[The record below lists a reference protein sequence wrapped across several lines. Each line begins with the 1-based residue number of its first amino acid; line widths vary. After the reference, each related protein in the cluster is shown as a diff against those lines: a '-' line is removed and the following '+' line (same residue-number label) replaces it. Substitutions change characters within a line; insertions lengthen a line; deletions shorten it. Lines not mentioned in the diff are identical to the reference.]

1 MAQVET
7 RLPRTASE
15 STPAIPPS
23 VLVVLVVKDGA
34 AWLQQCLRSL
44 SRQTHRR
51 IGVLAIDNGSVDASA
66 AILEEA
72 LGRDRVQRMERNV
85 GFAGAVAVA
94 LRTEPAQ
101 EADYVLL
108 LHDDTMLSA
117 DAVARMVRTA
127 ERIDEA
133 GVVGPKVLDWGETRN
148 LREIGFSADRF
159 GYPYSALE
167 DGEID
172 QGQYDRIREVLFVS
186 SCAMLVSRAAW
197 GRIGPPDARFRDQQE
212 DLEFCWRAR
221 LAGFRVLM
229 VPAAVAYHRG
239 ATHRGER
246 PGADEP
252 LRARYLRERA
262 ALTSILKNYGLL
274 SLLWILPLYLIQGVI
289 RVLLL
294 VATRRFEDAY
304 QVLAA
309 WGWNVA
315 HLPGTLRLRIRA
327 QAVRAIPD
335 RVLRRSMAP
344 TGIRLRKWASSA
356 AQAVQ
361 PTFSESPEEEAAV
374 PTRVKAAR
382 LAASHPVASAWVLAA
397 LLGLVA
403 YRSLRSASPLTG
415 GVLQAFPS
423 APSDFF
429 RELGSGLRHTGLGG
443 SVAASPALGILG
455 AASVLAFGSPALL
468 EKVLLLVLPAVAAA
482 GCYRA
487 VRTETGE
494 RVPAVVAGACFGL
507 SSAVLWALSEGRIA
521 ALVFLAGLPW
531 LATKISHAF
540 LPARPLQPARWVV
553 GAALGLA
560 VLVSFFPGAV
570 LAALV
575 LALSCVL
582 GARTRAS
589 RLRGLGLSSL
599 AIAAG
604 ALLVFPLSIEMLKA
618 GGTGVGDRIGVAS
631 FSAILRLSPGPS
643 PGDWPTGFFLP
654 IAAGLG
660 LIFASGTMASLAARA
675 AVAATASVYLAWLS
689 AGGYLPSALAST
701 VAYVGVAAFGYAL
714 LVGIGLSALLGGVA
728 RRSFDIRRIG
738 AAAMA
743 IVLAGGL
750 LAQAAQAA
758 AGRWAVGG
766 SDRVPAAYPLVGV
779 AGGVPYRVLWLGD
792 AGAGDFP
799 SPGGPPDGGVDAGAA
814 SVRFAVTLPSG
825 ASALDIGRP
834 SAGPGY
840 DQLRLALEE
849 ILAGDTRHGGALLSI
864 FGIRFIVGRP
874 GAVPP
879 TAIRRLARQIDL
891 DLVPTEGL
899 TIFQNAVTAPLAS
912 EIRDSGWRRTAVSP
926 SLLATS
932 ELGAPS
938 YTALSEGHDGFAG
951 PASSAASLVLLSQQ
965 FDPRW
970 RLVGSDG
977 QTAILPTRSFAWAV
991 GFKVG
996 AEPGGFSVRYG
1007 GQRTRTTELM
1017 VLFLFWA
1024 FALWVTRRPVR
1035 VG

>member
-7 RLPRTASE
+7 RLPRTASD

-51 IGVLAIDNGSVDASA
+51 IGVLAIDNGSLDASA
-66 AILEEA
+66 AILEES
-72 LGRDRVQRMERNV
+72 LGRDRVQRLERNV
-85 GFAGAVAVA
+85 GFAGAVAAA
-94 LRTEPAQ
+94 LRTEAAQ
-101 EADYVLL
+101 QADYVLFM
-108 LHDDTMLSA
+108 HDDAMLSA

-127 ERIDEA
+127 ELMEDA

-186 SCAMLVSRAAW
+186 SCAMLVSRAAL
-197 GRIGPPDARFRDQQE
+197 GRIGPPDERFRDQQE

-246 PGADEP
+246 PGAEGP
-252 LRARYLRERA
+252 PRARYLRERA
-262 ALTSILKNYGLL
+262 ALASILKNYGLL

-289 RVLLL
+289 RVMVLA
-294 VATRRFEDAY
+294 ATRRFEDAY

-315 HLPGTLRLRIRA
+315 HLPGTLRLRVRA

-344 TGIRLRKWASSA
+344 AGIRLRKWASSA

-361 PTFSESPEEEAAV
+361 PTFADSSDEEGAV
-374 PTRVKAAR
+374 PTRVKVAR
-382 LAASHPVASAWVLAA
+382 FATSHPVATAWVLAG
-397 LLGLVA
+397 LLGIIG

-423 APSDFF
+423 GPTDFF
-429 RELGSGLRHTGLGG
+429 REMGSGLRHTGLGG
-443 SVAASPALGILG
+443 SEAASPALGMLG
-455 AASVLAFGSPALL
+455 VASVLAFGSPALL
-468 EKVLLLVLPAVAAA
+468 QKIMLLALPAVAAA

-487 VRTETGE
+487 VRAETGE
-494 RVPAVVAGACFGL
+494 RLPAVVAGACFGL
-507 SSAVLWALSEGRIA
+507 SSAVLWALSEGRIP

-540 LPARPLQPARWVV
+540 LPSVPLQPARWVV

-560 VLVSFFPGAV
+560 VLVSFFPGSV
-570 LAALV
+570 LAAVVLV
-575 LALSCVL
+575 LSCALVT
-582 GARTRAS
+582 RTRMS
-589 RLRGLGLSSL
+589 RLRGLGLSGL
-599 AIAAG
+599 AIVGG
-604 ALLVFPLSIEMLKA
+604 AVLVFPLSLEILRA
-618 GGTGVGDRIGVAS
+618 GGGGVGDRIGAAS
-631 FSAILRLSPGPS
+631 FSAIIRLSPGS
-643 PGDWPTGFFLP
+643 APGDWPTGTFLP
-654 IAAGLG
+654 IAAGLS
-660 LIFASGTMASLAARA
+660 LILASGAMARPAARA
-675 AVAATASVYLAWLS
+675 ALAATASVYLAWLS
-689 AGGYLPSALAST
+689 AGGYLPSALGNT
-701 VAYVGVAAFGYAL
+701 VAYLGVAAFGFAL
-714 LVGIGLSALLGGVA
+714 LVGLGLSVLLRGVPG
-728 RRSFDIRRIG
+728 RSFDLRRLG
-738 AAAMA
+738 AALM
-743 IVLAGGL
+743 VLALSGGL

-766 SDRVPAAYPLVGV
+766 SDRVPPAYPLVGV
-779 AGGVPYRVLWLGD
+779 PVGGPYRVLWLGQPD
-792 AGAGDFP
+792 AGDFP
-799 SPGGPPDGGVDAGAA
+799 SPGGPPDGSVDAGPA
-814 SVRFAVTLPSG
+814 SVRFAVTLPGG

-840 DQLRLALEE
+840 DQLNMVLEE
-849 ILAGDTRHGGALLSI
+849 ILAGNTRHGGALLSV

-874 GAVPP
+874 GDVPSG
-879 TAIRRLARQIDL
+879 ALHRLTRQIDL
-891 DLVPTEGL
+891 DVVPTEGL
-899 TIFQNAVTAPLAS
+899 TIFRNAVSFPLAS
-912 EIRDSGWRRTAVSP
+912 EIQDSAWRRTAVSP

-932 ELGAPS
+932 ELEAPAS
-938 YTALSEGHDGFAG
+938 VALSEGGDGFDG
-951 PASSAASLVLLSQQ
+951 PASSAASLILLEQQ

-970 RLVGSDG
+970 RLVGTDG
-977 QTAILPTRSFAWAV
+977 QTALLPSRAFGWAV

-996 AEPGGFSVRYG
+996 AEPGGFSVRFD

-1017 VLFLFWA
+1017 VLALLWA
-1024 FALWVTRRPVR
+1024 FALWATRRPVR
-1035 VG
+1035 GW